1 MSVSVLTRV
10 KAVLVSLTLL
20 FLTAV
25 PQAHSQ
31 GPSPLSDG
39 LYAEF
44 QTNKGTVTV
53 RLEHERA
60 PLTVMNFIG
69 LAEGTKRSNKPEGT
83 RFYDG
88 TTFHRVISDFMVQ
101 GGDPEGTG
109 RGGPGY
115 RFPDEFHPE
124 LLHDGPGVVS
134 MANSGP
140 GTNGSQFFITHKA
153 TPWLD
158 GKHSVFGSVVKGQ
171 DVVNAIAQGDSL
183 TAVKITRIGT
193 LATQFEASQV
203 AFDQKLLAL
212 SARKVDEEKS
222 LLEASVADLET
233 EFPGKVRTTPT
244 GIVYA
249 VKSEGD
255 GSKPTRGTT
264 VQAHYIGRLLD
275 GSVFDSSRQRG
286 KPISFKV
293 GTGQVIAGWDE
304 ALLDMSRGERRI
316 LVIPSDLAY
325 GDRGRPPVIPPK
337 ATLVFD
343 VELVDY

>member
-1 MSVSVLTRV
+1 
-10 KAVLVSLTLL
+10 
-20 FLTAV
+20 
-25 PQAHSQ
+25 
-31 GPSPLSDG
+31 
-39 LYAEF
+39 
-44 QTNKGTVTV
+44 
-53 RLEHERA
+53 
-60 PLTVMNFIG
+60 
-69 LAEGTKRSNKPEGT
+69 
-83 RFYDG
+83 
-88 TTFHRVISDFMVQ
+88 
-101 GGDPEGTG
+101 
-109 RGGPGY
+109 
-115 RFPDEFHPE
+115 
-124 LLHDGPGVVS
+124 

-193 LATQFEASQV
+193 LATQFEAGQV

-255 GSKPTRGTT
+255 GAKPTRGTT

-275 GSVFDSSRQRG
+275 GSIFDSSRQRG

>member
-31 GPSPLSDG
+31 GRAPLSDG
-39 LYAEF
+39 IYAEL

-53 RLEHERA
+53 RLEHERT

-115 RFPDEFHPE
+115 RFPDEFHPD

-193 LATQFEASQV
+193 LATQFEAGQV

-233 EFPGKVRTTPT
+233 EFPGKVRTPPT

-255 GSKPTRGTT
+255 GS
-264 VQAHYIGRLLD
+264 I
-275 GSVFDSSRQRG
+275 FDSPRQRG

>member
-1 MSVSVLTRV
+1 MSISLPTLV
-10 KAVLVSLTLL
+10 KAALVSLALL

-25 PQAHSQ
+25 PQARSQ
-31 GPSPLSDG
+31 GRASLSDG

-53 RLEHERA
+53 RLEHERT

-83 RFYDG
+83 PFYDG
-88 TTFHRVISDFMVQ
+88 TTFHRVISDFMIQ

-115 RFPDEFHPE
+115 RFPDEFHPD
-124 LLHDGPGVVS
+124 LAHDGPGILS

-158 GKHSVFGSVVKGQ
+158 GKHTVFGSVVNGQ

-183 TAVKITRIGT
+183 TAVKITRIGK
-193 LATQFEASQV
+193 LAMQFETNQV
-203 AFDQKLLAL
+203 AFDNKLLAL
-212 SARKVDEEKS
+212 SARKVADEQ
-222 LLEASVADLET
+222 LLLKGTVAELET
-233 EFPGKVRTTPT
+233 KFPGKVRTTPT

-249 VKSEGD
+249 IKSKGD
-255 GSKPTRGTT
+255 GSKPARGTT
-264 VQAHYIGRLLD
+264 VQAHYTGRLLD

-304 ALLDMSRGERRI
+304 ALLDMSRGERRV

>member
-1 MSVSVLTRV
+1 MSVSLRTLV
-10 KAVLVSLTLL
+10 KAALVSLTLL
-20 FLTAV
+20 FLTVV
-25 PQAHSQ
+25 PQARSQ
-31 GPSPLSDG
+31 VPASLSDG

-83 RFYDG
+83 PFYDG
-88 TTFHRVISDFMVQ
+88 TRFHRVISDFMIQ

-124 LLHDGPGVVS
+124 LAHDGPGILS

-158 GKHSVFGSVVKGQ
+158 GKHSIFGSVVKGQ

-193 LATQFEASQV
+193 SATQFKADQV
-203 AFDQKLLAL
+203 VFDQKLLAL
-212 SARKVDEEKS
+212 SSQKVAEEKS
-222 LLEASVADLET
+222 LLEATVAELET
-233 EFPGKVRTTPT
+233 EFPGKVRTSPT
-244 GIVYA
+244 GIIYA

-255 GSKPTRGTT
+255 GSKPARGTT

-275 GSVFDSSRQRG
+275 GSIFDSSRQRG
-286 KPISFKV
+286 TPISFKV

-304 ALLDMSRGERRI
+304 ALLDMNRGERRMLI
-316 LVIPSDLAY
+316 IPSDLAY